1 VARGKPRYGA
11 YSNRKRPRRAGA
23 ARAPFRAWGVAL
35 AFMVLLLAAVGAWTG
50 AVFVAA
56 VLVFYLLAIRLT
68 RCRVQTRQGTPCQ
81 WLVRGVVGTCDWHR
95 GLKRGFP
102 HLMQVPRTVLP
113 RFMWLRP
120 DPAVVA
126 APTMEPQPAA
136 GATTVDATTPDAAR
150 PGYDWVIMGLEVVSA
165 CVAVLSLVQQVL
177 SS

>member
-11 YSNRKRPRRAGA
+11 YGNRKRPRRAGA

-35 AFMVLLLAAVGAWTG
+35 AFM
-50 AVFVAA
+50 
-56 VLVFYLLAIRLT
+56 
-68 RCRVQTRQGTPCQ
+68 
-81 WLVRGVVGTCDWHR
+81 
-95 GLKRGFP
+95 
-102 HLMQVPRTVLP
+102 
-113 RFMWLRP
+113 WLRP

-126 APTMEPQPAA
+126 APTTEPQPAA
-136 GATTVDATTPDAAR
+136 GATTVDATTPAAAR